1 MSSHLYKRN
10 ILKNDLKEL
19 IQDYIKDHDEMCADL
34 QALIDK
40 YRYRG
45 LSVTHTKM
53 LEDILKQE
61 KEQYLKYCDTVLAEY
76 KVN

>member
-1 MSSHLYKRN
+1 MTINIIKQLKVRDIIEIIYKVQN
-10 ILKNDLKEL
+10 
-19 IQDYIKDHDEMCADL
+19 HDEMCADL

-45 LSVTHTKM
+45 LSVTHINM

-61 KEQYLKYCDTVLAEY
+61 KEQYLKYCDTVIAEY

>member
-1 MSSHLYKRN
+1 MTINIIKQLKVRDIIEIIYKVQN
-10 ILKNDLKEL
+10 
-19 IQDYIKDHDEMCADL
+19 HDEMCTDL

-45 LSVTHTKM
+45 LSVTHIKM